1 MTRLLCFVLTLAFSV
16 VLGGCSLPGSGSR
29 EITAM
34 LGDGAGLYVG
44 NDVGVLGVPVGK
56 VTAVE
61 PAGKVVRVTM
71 KVTDPD
77 IKIPADAAA
86 VVVSRSVA
94 TDRYVELT
102 PVYRGGVQM
111 ASGTVIPLER
121 TRTPVDFD
129 EVLGSLSEIAE
140 DLTETPAATNSISE
154 VLQTVAAAFT
164 GNSDDLNTAVGG
176 LSDLVDTVHGQRSA
190 LFGTMDSLDELA
202 TDLVDNKELIETFV
216 ENLGD
221 ALDLLNGERGEI
233 GHVLRALQDTL
244 EELTEFSK
252 ENRGSVKASVE
263 EATELLQAT
272 LRDRKDLAETL
283 QVMPLATD
291 NIARA
296 LSPDNRIW
304 VRTNVFQLTPLGP
317 LVEQLCQLIGPVC
330 EQLSFPEI
338 PGLGGETP

>member
-1 MTRLLCFVLTLAFSV
+1 MKRLLSSSLAITLIA
-16 VLGGCSLPGSGSR
+16 VLGGCSLPGSGNR

-61 PAGKVVRVTM
+61 PAGKVVKVTLT
-71 KVTDPD
+71 VTDPD
-77 IKIPADAAA
+77 IKIPADASA

-111 ASGTVIPLER
+111 PSGTVIPIER

-140 DLTETPAATNSISE
+140 DLTDNPAATNSISE
-154 VLQTVAAAFT
+154 VLTTVAAAFT
-164 GNSDDLNTAVGG
+164 GNADDLNTAVHG
-176 LSDLVDTVHGQRSA
+176 LADLVDTVHGHRSE
-190 LFGTMDSLDELA
+190 LFDTTDALDELA
-202 TDLVDNKELIETFV
+202 VDLVDNKALIEEFV
-216 ENLGD
+216 ENLGE
-221 ALDLLNGERGEI
+221 ALELLNDERGEI

-244 EELTEFSK
+244 EEMADFSS
-252 ENRGSVKASVE
+252 ENRGAVKASVE
-263 EATELLQAT
+263 DATQLLQNA
-272 LRDRKDLAETL
+272 LDDRKDLAEVL
-283 QVMPLATD
+283 EVMPLATD
-291 NIARA
+291 NVARA

-304 VRTNVFQLTPLGP
+304 VRTNLFQLTPLAP
-317 LVEQLCQLIGPVC
+317 LFEELCRAIGPVC

-338 PGLGGETP
+338 PGLGGEAP

>member
-1 MTRLLCFVLTLAFSV
+1 MSRLLGVVLALSV
-16 VLGGCSLPGSGSR
+16 VLGGCALPGGGGR

-71 KVTDPD
+71 EITDPE

-129 EVLGSLSEIAE
+129 EVLGSLSDLAE
-140 DLTETPAATNSISE
+140 DLTETPGATNSISE

-164 GNSDDLNTAVGG
+164 GNSDDLNTAVHG
-176 LSDLVDTVHGQRSA
+176 LSDLVDTVHGHRSD
-190 LFGTMDSLDELA
+190 LFATMDALDELA
-202 TDLVDNKELIETFV
+202 ADLVDNKELIEEFV

-221 ALDLLNGERGEI
+221 ALDLLNGERDEI

-252 ENRGSVKASVE
+252 ENRGAVRASVE
-263 EATELLQAT
+263 EATELLHSA
-272 LRDRKDLAETL
+272 LSNRKDLAETL
-283 QVMPLATD
+283 QVMPLATG
-291 NIARA
+291 NVANA

-304 VRTNVFQLTPLGP
+304 VRTNIFQLTPLAP
-317 LVEQLCQLIGPVC
+317 LVEELCQAIGPVC

-338 PGLGGETP
+338 PGIGGETP

>member
-1 MTRLLCFVLTLAFSV
+1 MIRFICLGLTL
-16 VLGGCSLPGSGSR
+16 VLSGLLSGCSVPGGGSR

-61 PAGKVVRVTM
+61 PAGKVVKVTM
-71 KVTDPD
+71 KVTDPG

-94 TDRYVELT
+94 TDRYIELT
-102 PVYRGGVQM
+102 PVYSGGVQM
-111 ASGTVIPLER
+111 PSGTVIPLER

-164 GNSDDLNTAVGG
+164 GNSDDLNTAVHG
-176 LSDLVDTVHGQRSA
+176 LADLVDTVHGQRSD

-202 TDLVDNKELIETFV
+202 TELVDNKELIEEFV

-221 ALDLLNGERGEI
+221 ALELLNGERDEI
-233 GHVLRALQDTL
+233 GHVLRGLRDTL

-252 ENRGSVKASVE
+252 ENRGAVKASVE
-263 EATELLQAT
+263 DATELLHNA
-272 LRDRKDLAETL
+272 LSDRKDLAEVL
-283 QVMPLATD
+283 GVMPLATD

-304 VRTNVFQLTPLGP
+304 VRTNIFQLTPLAP
-317 LVEQLCQLIGPVC
+317 LVEELCQIIGPVC

-338 PGLGGETP
+338 PGLGGEAP